1 MQTFY
6 TKKLAGC
13 SQKRDE
19 IIMMS
24 FPRSTLYCPLIKRS
38 TKTKPNDWK
47 AVKQC
52 LLLQIT
58 TALLLLAWDPAP
70 HRGKMEKKLG
80 KQG

>member
-1 MQTFY
+1 MQNFY

-24 FPRSTLYCPLIKRS
+24 FRSPFRDQPCTVPLLNDQRRPSLMIEKRF
-38 TKTKPNDWK
+38 
-47 AVKQC
+47 KQC

-58 TALLLLAWDPAP
+58 TACYY
-70 HRGKMEKKLG
+70 
-80 KQG
+80 